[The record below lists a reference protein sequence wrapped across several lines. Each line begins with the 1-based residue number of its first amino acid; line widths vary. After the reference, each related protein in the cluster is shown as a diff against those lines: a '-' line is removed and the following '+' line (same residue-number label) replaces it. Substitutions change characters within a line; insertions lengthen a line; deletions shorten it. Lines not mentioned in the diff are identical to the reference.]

1 MIRRMVEPVPLISKK
16 IDAIAKEYDLAP
28 GDYAGVHIRARF
40 PVSDQAKPKTRKRN
54 ADVSGGGFLME
65 DPDTSNL
72 VAKIA
77 NNAMNCAMQIMP
89 DALSIYVASDSV
101 EPIEYI
107 AHRSLWL
114 HNSTNKVLPENYSH
128 SSKIPKIASRKD
140 SHVEPKHFNFQ
151 EGSVEEFS
159 SVFVDQWILGH
170 ARCISHG
177 ASDFGMFVS
186 ALTGNY
192 DSCRICHRETQGES
206 KVCRDYFQQG

>member
-107 AHRSLWL
+107 AHRSLWQ
-114 HNSTNKVLPENYSH
+114 HYSTNKVLPENYSH

-140 SHVEPKHFNFQ
+140 SHVEPKHF
-151 EGSVEEFS
+151 
-159 SVFVDQWILGH
+159 
-170 ARCISHG
+170 
-177 ASDFGMFVS
+177 
-186 ALTGNY
+186 
-192 DSCRICHRETQGES
+192 
-206 KVCRDYFQQG
+206 